1 MTKIILSSYRLG
13 ILRTQE
19 LESLNS
25 SISKTK
31 DKEKLARYR
40 ADVKN
45 IEEQKK
51 KYKKKA
57 EKCIKKLNLS
67 EEEKQMAKLYYM
79 EAKTWPMAF
88 DNSIYQTLSEKRCS
102 DEEFVQKLYEAS
114 RKKIQRAVNENF

>member
-13 ILRTQE
+13 VLRTQE

-40 ADVKN
+40 EDVKN
-45 IEEQKK
+45 IKK
-51 KYKKKA
+51 KKEDYADNAK
-57 EKCIKKLNLS
+57 ECIKKLNLS
-67 EEEKQMAKLYYM
+67 EEEKHMAELYYM
-79 EAKTWPMAF
+79 EAETWQEAF
-88 DNSIYQTLSEKRCS
+88 DNSIYKTLSEKRCS

-114 RKKIQRAVNENF
+114 RKKIQRAVNGNF